1 MQRCLCAS
9 YMPGR
14 NCTCNLWRPDD
25 VDDLNKIVINESDL
39 TVIHIN
45 ISCLALHIDKLKLFL
60 SLLALVELVN
70 KLFQSGTFL
79 DIFKIAKVIPSFK
92 SESQVLCNNYRP
104 IYLLSNIS
112 KLIEKLIN
120 KQLNNKIAFIMH
132 NLAFTLVSQLIMHN
146 VNN

>member
-1 MQRCLCAS
+1 MKQLNNIIAS
-9 YMPGR
+9 P
-14 NCTCNLWRPDD
+14 
-25 VDDLNKIVINESDL
+25 
-39 TVIHIN
+39 
-45 ISCLALHIDKLKLFL
+45 LA
-60 SLLALVELVN
+60 ELVN

-79 DIFKIAKVIPSFK
+79 DIFKIAKVIPIFR

-104 IYLLSNIS
+104 IYLLSNIR

-132 NLAFTLVSQLIMHN
+132 NLAFALVSQLIMHN